1 MRGRHKLLDRPV
13 PWTVNIPAS
22 VDEKVRRTLADP
34 LTKQPPQGALSDLV
48 TSLLRGFLDGRFD
61 VPVKKNLNICPE
73 CLGDLTGGPH
83 ECPKSSSTAK

>member
-48 TSLLRGFLDGRFD
+48 DGRFD